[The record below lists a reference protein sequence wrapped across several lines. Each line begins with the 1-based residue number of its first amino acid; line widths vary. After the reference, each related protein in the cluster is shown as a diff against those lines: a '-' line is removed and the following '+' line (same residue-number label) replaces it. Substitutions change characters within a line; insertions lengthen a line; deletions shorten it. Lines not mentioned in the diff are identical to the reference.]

1 MTVLGELKAHYPEI
15 LNLMPDEFDSHQFIL
30 MLAHKHQPEYVRA
43 LYACQDVK
51 DRAPFREVHK
61 QISQS
66 LRDYVEYV
74 REDYSDDIFRVRQAN
89 AVWRKRK

>member
-1 MTVLGELKAHYPEI
+1 MNVLNELKPFYSEI
-15 LNLMPDEFDSHQFIL
+15 LNMMPDEFDSHQFIL
-30 MLAHKHQPEYVRA
+30 VLAHKHQPEYVGA

-74 REDYSDDIFRVRQAN
+74 REDYSDDIFRVRQSN

>member
-15 LNLMPDEFDSHQFIL
+15 LNMMPDEFDSHQFIL

-66 LRDYVEYV
+66 LRDYADYDGEG
-74 REDYSDDIFRVRQAN
+74 YSDDIFRVRQSN
-89 AVWRKRK
+89 ARWRKRK